1 MSVGTLVRCC
11 VVRNDG
17 VMIDELAALHGATR
31 ILTRGVDA
39 LSDAELAEPSL
50 LPGWTRAH
58 VVAHL
63 ALNAEGL
70 AGVLRAAAGG
80 GVAPMYAS
88 QEQRDGDIET
98 LGATSPTQL
107 RDRFLASCTAFQD
120 ALDHLPAEAWTGSF
134 DRTPGGQRLPLAEVP
149 AMRRREVEIH
159 HADLDHAYRP
169 ADWPE
174 EFVDTVFN
182 RVVHDRE
189 AGASMMLRT
198 PDGDVPLGDGTGPV
212 VSGSRVDLAWWLLG
226 RGKGEGLTA
235 DPALPTLGAWR

>member
-1 MSVGTLVRCC
+1 MT
-11 VVRNDG
+11 N
-17 VMIDELAALHGATR
+17 ELADLHTATR
-31 ILTRGVDA
+31 VLIRGVDA
-39 LSDAELAEPSL
+39 LSDEELAGPSL

-70 AGVLRAAAGG
+70 AGVLRGAAAGTTT
-80 GVAPMYAS
+80 PMYAS
-88 QEQRDGDIET
+88 QERRDGDIDALAAE
-98 LGATSPTQL
+98 APARV

-120 ALDHLPAEAWTGSF
+120 ALDHLPAEAWAGTF
-134 DRTPGGQRLPLAEVP
+134 ERTPGGQVLPLVEVP

-159 HADLDHAYRP
+159 HADLDHGYGP
-169 ADWPE
+169 AAWPE

-189 AGASMMLRT
+189 GGDSMTLRT

-212 VSGSRVDLAWWLLG
+212 VTGSRVDLTWWLLG
-226 RGKGEGLTA
+226 RGRGEGLTA

>member
-1 MSVGTLVRCC
+1 MT
-11 VVRNDG
+11 
-17 VMIDELAALHGATR
+17 DELAALHTATR
-31 ILTRGVDA
+31 ILVRGVDA
-39 LSDAELAEPSL
+39 LGDDDLAAPSL

-70 AGVLRAAAGG
+70 AGVLRAAAAG
-80 GVAPMYAS
+80 ATSPMYAS
-88 QEQRDGDIET
+88 QERRDADIDALAAE
-98 LGATSPTQL
+98 APARV

-120 ALDHLPAEAWTGSF
+120 ALDHLPADAWKASF
-134 DRTPGGQRLPLAEVP
+134 ERTPGGQVLPLVEVP

-159 HADLDHAYRP
+159 HADLDHGYGP

-189 AGASMMLRT
+189 GGDSLLLRT

-212 VSGSRVDLAWWLLG
+212 VTGSRVDLAWWLLG
-226 RGKGEGLTA
+226 RGRGEGLTA
-235 DPALPTLGAWR
+235 EPALPTLGAWR